1 MSYNKEGVIKDCE
14 SLITVIADCSSID
27 IKILSQTEEV
37 NMIVERVNKIVQEN
51 ASTPQSQEEYLKKYE
66 LLSSRF
72 EEENDKLQSLQKE
85 KEQRVTKKKEIEAF
99 IELYRQQP
107 DLLLEWNEYVFNM
120 MVNKVLVYKKSVIE
134 FEFYNESKVKVNI

>member
-1 MSYNKEGVIKDCE
+1 
-14 SLITVIADCSSID
+14 
-27 IKILSQTEEV
+27 
-37 NMIVERVNKIVQEN
+37 MIVERVNKIVQEN

>member
-1 MSYNKEGVIKDCE
+1 MSYNKDKVIKDCE

-72 EEENDKLQSLQKE
+72 EE
-85 KEQRVTKKKEIEAF
+85 
-99 IELYRQQP
+99 
-107 DLLLEWNEYVFNM
+107 
-120 MVNKVLVYKKSVIE
+120 
-134 FEFYNESKVKVNI
+134 